1 MTLIVLDPF
10 RIPAGGAP
18 SYDPDV
24 QTMLDARAALSD
36 PTDAAYAQ
44 AISDY
49 VEEIKSISGF
59 WDDII
64 QLVVMAGATRI
75 DSACVAIKGNNLT
88 PISMVNT
95 DVNIKTGVA
104 GNGTTKY
111 LRTGYSGN
119 PSGTGQNDFH
129 MYGHFTARNTT
140 SGARTLFGNGG
151 NAGAGRRVLVH
162 SVSANNTPI
171 RMNGSAAFNRS
182 GRNAGDHGFSRSI
195 SSAFTSLVVS
205 TLVTHTDTSVAA
217 SGGPYYI
224 LARGPNSGST
234 PESASHSNARILIW
248 ALGAGV
254 DLTNYVTPR
263 ANLITALNAI

>member
-1 MTLIVLDPF
+1 MRGHFLRAV
-10 RIPAGGAP
+10 
-18 SYDPDV
+18 SKYDPDA
-24 QTMLDARAALSD
+24 QAMFDARAAVGD
-36 PTDAAYAQ
+36 EPTEPYKQ

-49 VEEIKSISGF
+49 VKEIKAISGF

-64 QLVVMAGATRI
+64 QLVVMAGATTI
-75 DSACVAIKGNNLT
+75 SGACVAIKGNNLT

-95 DVNIKTGVA
+95 DVNIKTGVT
-104 GNGTTKY
+104 GNGINKY

-151 NAGAGRRVLVH
+151 NTGSGRRVLVH

-224 LARGPNSGST
+224 LARGPDSGST
-234 PESASHSNARILIW
+234 PESQSHVNARILIW
-248 ALGAGV
+248 ALGSGV
-254 DLTNYVTPR
+254 DLTNYATPR
-263 ANLITALNAI
+263 ANLIAALNAI

>member
-18 SYDPDV
+18 SYDPDA
-24 QTMLDARAALSD
+24 QAMFDARAAVGD
-36 PTDAAYAQ
+36 EPTEPYKQ

-49 VEEIKSISGF
+49 VKEIKAISGF

-64 QLVVMAGATRI
+64 QLVVMAGATTINGAR
-75 DSACVAIKGNNLT
+75 VAIKGNNLT
-88 PISMVNT
+88 SNNIFNG

-104 GNGTTKY
+104 GNGVNKF

-119 PSGTGQNDFH
+119 PSGTGQNNFH
-129 MYGHFTARNTT
+129 MYGHFTARSTA
-140 SGARTLFGNGG
+140 SGGRTLFGNGG
-151 NAGAGRRVLVH
+151 NTGSGRRVLVH
-162 SVSANNTPI
+162 DAGGSTPL
-171 RMNGSAAFNRS
+171 RMNGSATFSRS
-182 GRNAGDHGFSRSI
+182 GRNAGDHGFSRST

-234 PESASHSNARILIW
+234 PESASHANARILIW

-254 DLTNYVTPR
+254 NLTNYVTPR